1 MHDLKPIEIEVRE
14 SDPLPL
20 MRRVEQ
26 AYVDRF
32 GADPEDKGG
41 WYEPDGWKRISRV
54 FERVQLGGDVL
65 DVGSGAGQFVN
76 CLALSGCFRSVT
88 TTDTTRF
95 KKYVELSEDINRV
108 DWSVAELRFEDDSF
122 DVVTCME
129 VLEHVPQ
136 DVLHLGIAELR
147 RVCRGQLI
155 ITVPYRE
162 PEPISKT
169 HVRRFEDEDLLTL
182 FPDAHFSIL
191 RRPQKPWAFV
201 EEYPKGNHPPVIG
214 SLLHQLKTS
223 RAQVEALVQENVELR
238 SRKSIRAAN
247 WVGSRARSIIGR

>member
-1 MHDLKPIEIEVRE
+1 V
-14 SDPLPL
+14 
-20 MRRVEQ
+20 
-26 AYVDRF
+26 
-32 GADPEDKGG
+32 
-41 WYEPDGWKRISRV
+41 
-54 FERVQLGGDVL
+54 
-65 DVGSGAGQFVN
+65 
-76 CLALSGCFRSVT
+76 
-88 TTDTTRF
+88 
-95 KKYVELSEDINRV
+95 
-108 DWSVAELRFEDDSF
+108 RFEDDSF